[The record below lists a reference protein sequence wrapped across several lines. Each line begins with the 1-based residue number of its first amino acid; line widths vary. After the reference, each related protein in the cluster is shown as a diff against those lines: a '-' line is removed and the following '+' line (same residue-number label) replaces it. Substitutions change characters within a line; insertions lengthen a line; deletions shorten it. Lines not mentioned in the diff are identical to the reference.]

1 MFGTHALDAGTTI
14 LLERDL
20 RTFERAKREQSES
33 TVSEHS
39 TA

>member
-33 TVSEHS
+33 TV
-39 TA
+39 TKYT